1 MANSYNKY
9 YLTENL
15 FGQPFP
21 ELIEFFT
28 NHPTKGKVLDMGCGQ
43 GRDAIPIARLGY
55 DVVGVD
61 YSKVGIEQ
69 MLKIAESENLNLK
82 GKVESM
88 YAYKDF
94 EGFDFVLFNSMFHFL
109 KKDLDKE
116 TGLIKTTIEH
126 IKPDGIIIFSIQ
138 DTGKKVKILNETIDY
153 NGKLER
159 LTDIDIKYIFEDQ
172 ESGHKS
178 STDYRMIIIKK

>member
-1 MANSYNKY
+1 MTVSYNKY
-9 YLTENL
+9 YQTENL
-15 FGQPFP
+15 FGQAFP
-21 ELIEFFT
+21 ELIDFFA
-28 NHPTKGKVLDMGCGQ
+28 NYRTKGKVLDIGCGQ

-55 DVVGVD
+55 EVVGVD

-88 YAYKDF
+88 YSYKDF
-94 EGFDFVLFNSMFHFL
+94 EGFDFVLFDSMFHFL

-116 TGLIKTTIEH
+116 TGLIKSTIEH
-126 IKPDGIIIFSIQ
+126 IKPGGIIIFCIQ

-153 NGKLER
+153 TGQLER
-159 LTDIDIKYIFEDQ
+159 LTDLSIKYNFEDQ

-178 STDYRMIIIKK
+178 TTDYRMIIVKK